1 MVYGTLSLAK
11 QYAKDG
17 RIDEWMQDFLRA
29 DGKNLALAD
38 GLLLEER
45 HYFGLREIPITL
57 LSDVK
62 SGAPEYLHAENDI
75 QYFFHVVD
83 RMKESLMNNWDAPPL
98 IVEYVYGKF
107 KVDDGR
113 HRLETYRQLGV
124 KRVWAAV
131 WTTGEE
137 NRKIVEKILEDNK
150 CLEYV

>member
-1 MVYGTLSLAK
+1 MTYGSLTLAK
-11 QYAKDG
+11 QYDKEG
-17 RIDEWMQDFLRA
+17 KIDQWMQDFLRA

-45 HYFGLREIPITL
+45 HYFGLCEIPISL

-83 RMKESLMNNWDAPPL
+83 RMKESLADGWDAPPL

-107 KVDDGR
+107 QVDDGR

-124 KRVWAAV
+124 ECVWAVV

-137 NRKIVEKILEDNK
+137 NRKTVEKILEDNK
-150 CLEYV
+150 

>member
-45 HYFGLREIPITL
+45 HYFGLREIPIAL

-62 SGAPEYLHAENDI
+62 SGAPEYLHAANDI
-75 QYFFHVVD
+75 QYFFEVVD
-83 RMKESLMNNWDAPPL
+83 RMKESLAEGWDAPPL
-98 IVEYVYGKF
+98 IVAYVYGKF
-107 KVDDGR
+107 EVNDGR
-113 HRLETYRQLGV
+113 HRLELYRQMGV
-124 KRVWAAV
+124 ERVWAAV

-137 NRKIVEKILEDNK
+137 NRKTVEKILEDNK
-150 CLEYV
+150 

>member
-1 MVYGTLSLAK
+1 MTYGSLTLAK
-11 QYAKDG
+11 QYDKDG
-17 RIDEWMQDFLRA
+17 RIDAWMQDFLRA

-45 HYFGLREIPITL
+45 HYFGLCEIPISL

-62 SGAPEYLHAENDI
+62 SGAPEYLHEENDI

-83 RMKESLMNNWDAPPL
+83 RMKESLAEGWDAPPL

-107 KVDDGR
+107 QVDDGR
-113 HRLETYRQLGV
+113 HRLELYRQMGAE
-124 KRVWAAV
+124 RVWAAV

-137 NRKIVEKILEDNK
+137 NRKTVEKILEDNK
-150 CLEYV
+150 

>member
-29 DGKNLALAD
+29 DGKNLALAV

>member
-1 MVYGTLSLAK
+1 MIYGTLTLAK
-11 QYAKDG
+11 QYDKDG
-17 RIDEWMQDFLRA
+17 KINEWMQDFLRE

-45 HYFGLREIPITL
+45 HYFGLCEIPIAL
-57 LSDVK
+57 FSDVK

-75 QYFFHVVD
+75 EYFFHVVEQ
-83 RMKESLMNNWDAPPL
+83 MKESLADGWDAPPL

-107 KVDDGR
+107 QVDDGR

-124 KRVWAAV
+124 ERVWAAV

-137 NRKIVEKILEDNK
+137 NKKTVEKILEENI
-150 CLEYV
+150 

>member
-1 MVYGTLSLAK
+1 MIYGTLSLAK
-11 QYAKDG
+11 QYNKEG
-17 RIDEWMQDFLRA
+17 KIDQWMQDFLRA

-45 HYFGLREIPITL
+45 HYFGLREIPISL

-75 QYFFHVVD
+75 QYFFYVVD
-83 RMKESLMNNWDAPPL
+83 RMKESLAEGWDAPPL

-107 KVDDGR
+107 QVDDGR
-113 HRLETYRQLGV
+113 HRLEMYRQLGAD
-124 KRVWAAV
+124 RVWAAV

-137 NRKIVEKILEDNK
+137 NRKTVEKILEDDK
-150 CLEYV
+150 

>member
-1 MVYGTLSLAK
+1 MTYGSLTLAK
-11 QYAKDG
+11 QYNNEGK
-17 RIDEWMQDFLRA
+17 IDQWMQDFLRA

-45 HYFGLREIPITL
+45 HYFGLCEIPISL

-83 RMKESLMNNWDAPPL
+83 RMKESLAEGWDAPPL

-107 KVDDGR
+107 QVDDGR
-113 HRLETYRQLGV
+113 HRLELYRQLGAE
-124 KRVWAAV
+124 RVWAAV

-137 NRKIVEKILEDNK
+137 NRKTVEKILEDK
-150 CLEYV
+150 K

>member
-1 MVYGTLSLAK
+1 MVYGTLSIAK
-11 QYAKDG
+11 QYDQEGK
-17 RIDEWMQDFLRA
+17 IDQWMQVFLRA

-45 HYFGLREIPITL
+45 HYFGLREIPMSF

-83 RMKESLMNNWDAPPL
+83 RMKESLAEGWDAPPL

-107 KVDDGR
+107 QVDDGR
-113 HRLETYRQLGV
+113 HRLEMYRQLGAD
-124 KRVWAAV
+124 RVWAAV

-137 NRKIVEKILEDNK
+137 NRKTVEKILEDNK
-150 CLEYV
+150 

>member
-1 MVYGTLSLAK
+1 MTYGSLTLAK
-11 QYAKDG
+11 QYDKEG
-17 RIDEWMQDFLRA
+17 KIDQWMQDFLRA

-45 HYFGLREIPITL
+45 HYFGLCEIPISL

-75 QYFFHVVD
+75 RYFFHVVD

-137 NRKIVEKILEDNK
+137 NRKNVEKILEDNK

>member
-1 MVYGTLSLAK
+1 MIYGTLSLAK
-11 QYAKDG
+11 QYDKEG
-17 RIDEWMQDFLRA
+17 KIDEWMQDFLRA

-45 HYFGLREIPITL
+45 YYFGLREIPITL

-62 SGAPEYLHAENDI
+62 SGTPEYLHAANDI
-75 QYFFHVVD
+75 QYFFEVVD
-83 RMKESLMNNWDAPPL
+83 RMKDSLANEWDAPPL

-124 KRVWAAV
+124 ERVWAAV

-137 NRKIVEKILEDNK
+137 NRKTVEKILEDNK
-150 CLEYV
+150 

>member
-1 MVYGTLSLAK
+1 MIYGTLSLAK
-11 QYAKDG
+11 QYDSDG
-17 RIDEWMQDFLRA
+17 RIDAWMQDFLRA

-45 HYFGLREIPITL
+45 HYFGLREIPISL

-75 QYFFHVVD
+75 QYFFYVVD
-83 RMKESLMNNWDAPPL
+83 RMKESIAEGWDAPPL

-107 KVDDGR
+107 QVDDGR
-113 HRLETYRQLGV
+113 HRLEMYRQLGAD
-124 KRVWAAV
+124 RVWAAV

-137 NRKIVEKILEDNK
+137 NRKTVEKILEDNK
-150 CLEYV
+150 

>member
-1 MVYGTLSLAK
+1 MIYGTLSLAK
-11 QYAKDG
+11 QYDHEGKIE
-17 RIDEWMQDFLRA
+17 RWMQDFLRA

-38 GLLLEER
+38 GLLLEKR
-45 HYFGLREIPITL
+45 HYFGLREIPISL

-83 RMKESLMNNWDAPPL
+83 RMKESLAEGWDAPPL

-107 KVDDGR
+107 QVDDGR
-113 HRLETYRQLGV
+113 HRLELYRQMGAE
-124 KRVWAAV
+124 RVWAAV

-137 NRKIVEKILEDNK
+137 NRKTVEKILEDNK
-150 CLEYV
+150 